1 MKRLQVSSPLLRG
14 RGQGEGGV
22 GGTSADLQQA
32 PPPPTPPRKG
42 EGGAIH
48 TSTRSDA
55 MAKRLRRT
63 PTFTETLLWS
73 ELRKLRVLNGLH
85 FRRQAPLGPY
95 VVDFV
100 CHCAKLVVEAD
111 GGVHVLT
118 AERDVTRDAWLIAR
132 GYRVLRISNGE
143 IAQNIDAVVRRIITA
158 CTAGAPT
165 PDPSPQGRGAWMPQ

>member
-1 MKRLQVSSPLLRG
+1 MTRPQISSPPLRG

-22 GGTSADLQQA
+22 GSTPANVALA
-32 PPPPTPPRKG
+32 PPPPAPPRKG

-48 TSTRSDA
+48 TSTCSDA

-63 PTFTETLLWS
+63 PTFTEKPIWRD
-73 ELRKLRVLNGLH
+73 LRKLRVLNGLH
-85 FRRQAPLGPY
+85 FRRQASLGPY

-100 CHCAKLVVEAD
+100 CHSAKLVVEAD

-118 AERDVTRDAWLIAR
+118 GERDVARDAWLIAR

-143 IAQNIDAVVRRIITA
+143 VAQNIDGVVRRIITA
-158 CTAGAPT
+158 CTALAPT
-165 PDPSPQGRGAWMPQ
+165 PDPSPQGRGACTPQ